1 MNPIVS
7 EVARRGS
14 VSFAEFMSLALYH
27 PTAGY
32 YTRVRRGRGPVG
44 PEGDFVTAP
53 TASSLFARTLAK
65 LLGQLARELGET
77 LTLAELGAGD
87 GALLRR
93 LIPECGGLGGETLA
107 RVAAVETSAWARK
120 RLIASCPGVEVG
132 ERLAGLALP
141 AGPTVLLASELYDA
155 IPARRVTLRRRD
167 GVLELAEFHVAVT
180 RGGRLAW
187 RLVTPTD
194 GVVEN
199 YLAIR
204 GLQLEEDQIVE
215 IRPGLEAMH
224 AEHLA
229 WCGRSALA
237 LIIEYGYPARQL
249 YNPRARR
256 LGTLVGYFRHR
267 IVANPL
273 SRPGRVDLT
282 AHVNFDD
289 LDGAAAR
296 LGWEPARIRPLGS
309 FLALHGALAMLPRAA
324 GEGARLSAADW
335 AELSA
340 AKRLLHPSG
349 MGGDLKALMQGRGAA
364 WIAYEKLA
372 TPPPTEA

>member
-1 MNPIVS
+1 MNPIVA
-7 EVARRGS
+7 EVTRRGS
-14 VSFAEFMSLALYH
+14 VSFSEFMGLALYH

-32 YTRVRRGRGPVG
+32 YTRRRRGRGPVG

-53 TASSLFARTLAK
+53 TASSLFARTLAR
-65 LLGQLARELGET
+65 LLSQLARELGEP

-87 GALLRR
+87 GTLLRR
-93 LIPECGGLGGETLA
+93 LIPECGGVGGATLA
-107 RVAAVETSAWARK
+107 RVAAVEASAWARK
-120 RLIASCPGVEVG
+120 RLIAACPGVEAA
-132 ERLAGLALP
+132 ERLAGLALA

-155 IPARRVTLRRRD
+155 IPPRRVTLRRRD
-167 GVLELAEFHVAVT
+167 GVLELAEYHVAVT
-180 RGGRLAW
+180 PNGRLAW
-187 RLVTPTD
+187 RLVAPVD
-194 GVVEN
+194 DIVEN
-199 YLAIR
+199 YLAVR

-229 WCGRSALA
+229 WCGRNALA

-256 LGTLVGYFRHR
+256 LGTLVATFRHR
-267 IVANPL
+267 VVANPL
-273 SRPGRVDLT
+273 SRPGHVDLT

-296 LGWEPARIRPLGS
+296 LGWEPSRIRTLGS
-309 FLALHGALAMLPRAA
+309 FLALHGALGMLPRPA
-324 GEGARLSAADW
+324 GEGAPMTAADW

-349 MGGDLKALMQGRGAA
+349 MGGDLKALVQGRGAA

-372 TPPPTEA
+372 TPPPVEA

>member
-14 VSFAEFMSLALYH
+14 VSFSEFMGLALYH

-32 YTRVRRGRGPVG
+32 YTRARRGGGPVG

-53 TASSLFARTLAK
+53 TASNLFARTVAR
-65 LLGQLARELGET
+65 LLDQLAQELGEP
-77 LTLAELGAGD
+77 LTLAELGAGE

-93 LIPECGGLGGETLA
+93 LVPECGGIGGETLA
-107 RVAAVETSAWARK
+107 RVVAVEASERARK
-120 RLIASCPGVEVG
+120 RLVATCPGVESGDTLVG
-132 ERLAGLALP
+132 FALP
-141 AGPTVLLASELYDA
+141 SGPTVLLASELYDA
-155 IPARRVTLRRRD
+155 VPARRATLRRRD
-167 GVLELAEFHVAVT
+167 GVLEMAEYHVAVAP
-180 RGGRLAW
+180 GGRLAW
-187 RLVTPTD
+187 RLAAPAD
-194 GVVEN
+194 GAVEK
-199 YLAIR
+199 YLAVR
-204 GLQLEEDQIVE
+204 GLQLEEGQIVE

-237 LIIEYGYPARQL
+237 VIIEYGYPARQL
-249 YNPRARR
+249 FNPRARR
-256 LGTLVGYFRHR
+256 LGTLVGTFRHR

-273 SRPGRVDLT
+273 SRPGQVDLT

-296 LGWEPARIRPLGS
+296 LGWERAQIKPLGS
-309 FLALHGALAMLPRAA
+309 FLALHGALGMLPQPVA
-324 GEGARLSAADW
+324 EGARLSAADW

-349 MGGDLKALMQGRGAA
+349 MGGDLKALVQGRGAA
-364 WIAYEKLA
+364 WSAYEKVA